1 MILNSTLNWLLFF
14 GFYFL
19 LISKAGKTFPIAYL
33 FMFSYYVQYIFSTF
47 LIYNNFDA
55 LRNYMKINQ
64 EIYFGYA
71 LPAFFA
77 LCAGVIVFSKK
88 FNFSS
93 CMEKINP
100 QQAYR
105 VGIVSIL
112 VSFTFDFIQISGLS
126 SFTEY
131 LKYTGALFL
140 LFSNYRFK
148 YVVILAI
155 YLLLIITVLEETI
168 FINLFIWST
177 YLFFMISLKWKFSF
191 FTRTSFVVL
200 AIPIL
205 VLVQSVK
212 REYRMMAWRGRE
224 AAGLELFSELAK
236 EKQEKGRGL
245 SFWESQ
251 GVVRTVGRLT
261 QGWHLGLVLRWVPL
275 KTPYDNGKELISD
288 IGSSLLPR
296 LLFHDKKVVGGKEKF
311 KKFTGHTL
319 WNGTSMTIG
328 VIGDFYANF
337 GRIGSLVGLF
347 FLGALISIFLNYFSK
362 NFIEPNPIDIAWLP
376 FIFNYLMRANNDFY
390 MVFNGFLKGILIMF
404 FIKYLVKR
412 IWPEPLL
419 DMPTKST
426 SLVDH

>member
-1 MILNSTLNWLLFF
+1 ME
-14 GFYFL
+14 
-19 LISKAGKTFPIAYL
+19 
-33 FMFSYYVQYIFSTF
+33 
-47 LIYNNFDA
+47 
-55 LRNYMKINQ
+55 INQ

-71 LPAFFA
+71 LPAIFA
-77 LCAGVIVFSKK
+77 LFSGLVIFNKK
-88 FNFSS
+88 FDFTSLV
-93 CMEKINP
+93 EKINP
-100 QQAYR
+100 QTAFR
-105 VGIVSIL
+105 LGIVSIV
-112 VSFTFDFIQISGLS
+112 VSFTFDFVPVNGLS

-148 YVVILAI
+148 YIFIFFI
-155 YLLLIITVLEETI
+155 YLILIMTVLESTI
-168 FINLFIWST
+168 FLNLFIWAT
-177 YLFFMISLKWKFSF
+177 YLFFMISIKWKFSI
-191 FTRTSFVVL
+191 FTRSIFIVI
-200 AIPIL
+200 AIPVL

-212 REYRMMAWRGRE
+212 REYRMMAWKGRE
-224 AAGLELFSELAK
+224 KAGVELFSELAR
-236 EKQEKGRGL
+236 EKQKSSRGV

-275 KTPYDNGKELISD
+275 KTPYDNGKELVSD

-296 LLFHDKKVVGGKEKF
+296 LLFPNKKAVGGKEKF

-337 GRIGSLVGLF
+337 GWIGSLVGLF
-347 FLGALISIFLNYFSK
+347 LLGTLISMFLNYFNKS
-362 NFIEPNPIDIAWLP
+362 FIEPNPIDIVWLP

-390 MVFNGFLKGILIMF
+390 MVFNGFLKGIIIMF
-404 FIKYLVKR
+404 FIKYLVKM

-419 DMPTKST
+419 DIFPKKA
-426 SLVDH
+426 L

>member
-1 MILNSTLNWLLFF
+1 MILSSAINWLLFF

-19 LISKAGKTFPIAYL
+19 LINKAGKTFPIVYL
-33 FMFSYYVQYIFSTF
+33 FVFTYYVQYIFSTF

-55 LRNYMKINQ
+55 LRNYMEINQ
-64 EIYFGYA
+64 EIYFAYA
-71 LPAFFA
+71 LPAVLALFA
-77 LCAGVIVFSKK
+77 GIMIFNKK
-88 FNFSS
+88 FDFRSL
-93 CMEKINP
+93 MDKINP

-105 VGIVSIL
+105 LAIVSIM

-126 SFTEY
+126 SITEY

-140 LFSNYRFK
+140 LFSNYRLK
-148 YVVILAI
+148 YVAIIAI
-155 YLLLIITVLEETI
+155 YLLLIIKVLEETI
-168 FINLFIWST
+168 FLNLFIWST
-177 YLFFMISLKWKFSF
+177 YLFFMISLRWKFSF
-191 FTRTSFVVL
+191 FTRTSFIVL

-212 REYRMMAWRGRE
+212 MEYRMMAWKGRE
-224 AAGLELFSELAK
+224 EASVELFSELAR
-236 EKQEKGRGL
+236 EKQEQNRGL

-275 KTPYDNGKELISD
+275 KTPYDNGKELLSD

-296 LLFHDKKVVGGKEKF
+296 LLFPDKKVVGGKVKF

-337 GRIGSLVGLF
+337 GWVGSLVGLF
-347 FLGALISIFLNYFSK
+347 LLGTLISMFLNYFNK
-362 NFIEPNPIDIAWLP
+362 NFIEPNPIDIVWLP

-404 FIKYLVKR
+404 LIKYLVKR

-419 DMPTKST
+419 DLPNKST
-426 SLVDH
+426 PTS